1 VAAEDVVWRWSC
13 DNGKCVKLKN
23 DPRSSEPALSL
34 EACKMFCNEYGLLW
48 PRPTGEAD
56 LGNFLSKINLNS
68 IEVKILK
75 KGATDD
81 LMEAAAKRFKEQV
94 SLAIPRGSTPK
105 LTGKAVDVYLVNEN
119 PNEKAF
125 SLEMDESYGLRVSPS
140 GADRVNATITA
151 NSFFGMRHGLET
163 LSQLF
168 VFDDI
173 RDHLLMVRDV
183 NISDKPVYPYR
194 GILLDTARNYYSIE
208 SIKRTIEAMAAVK
221 LNTFHWHITDSQS
234 FPFVTTKRPNL
245 YKFGALSPQK
255 VYTKAAIREVVRFG
269 LERGVRVLPEF
280 DAPAHVGEGWQDTD
294 LTVCFKAEPWKSYCG
309 EPPCGQLNPTK
320 DELYQYLEDIY
331 SDMAEVFDTTDIFHM
346 GGDEVSEACWNSSD
360 SIQNFMM
367 QNRWDLDKE
376 SFLKLWNYFQQKAQD
391 KAYKAFGKKL
401 PLILWTSTLT
411 NYKHI
416 DDYLNKD
423 DYIIQVWTTGVDPQ
437 IKGLLEKG
445 YRLIMSNYDALYF
458 DCGYGAWVGA
468 GNNWCSPYIGWQK
481 VYDNSPAVIALEHR
495 DQVLGGE
502 AALWSEQSDTSTL
515 DGRLWPRAAA
525 LAERLWAEPATSW
538 QDAEYR
544 MLHIRE
550 RLVRM
555 GIQAESLQPEWC
567 YQNEGYCY
575 S

>member
-1 VAAEDVVWRWSC
+1 EDVVWRWSC

-221 LNTFHWHITDSQS
+221 LNTNHWHITDSQS

-294 LTVCFKAEPWKSYCG
+294 LTVCFKAEPWKSYCVA
-309 EPPCGQLNPTK
+309 PPCGQLNPTK

-550 RLVRM
+550 RFVRM